1 MHFEYFGAPP
11 MRDLLLRIWRYLNY
25 PADTHSKV
33 EEIWQRTR
41 KFSATESDLRY
52 LKAQVIAVQRQLNSI
67 QDHLRS
73 SQPWLPSQQSLL
85 KSPECLLLAHLA
97 GFLKELLLVAAGPHE
112 EVELEILLNAGF
124 QLYLLEPS
132 PPAAARLRERLGED
146 SRLRVAEMGV
156 EALSTLAQAGKIP
169 VDYGLLRLG
178 ASSFDPVVI
187 RHFGEP
193 KIVVIAQT
201 AKKESSVGER
211 SGNLVSAEG
220 KLMQGMRACG
230 YRWSLLLFKV
240 KGEQAVRFVANPPT
254 SPEIESGSLFFFREY
269 QLFDEAYR
277 WTQTVLPRFQHRA
290 PIERQDQN

>member
-1 MHFEYFGAPP
+1 

-25 PADTHSKV
+25 PVITHGKV

-41 KFSATESDLRY
+41 KFSAIESDLRY

-132 PPAAARLRERLGED
+132 PPAAAKLRERLGED
-146 SRLRVAEMGV
+146 SRLRVVELGV
-156 EALSTLAQAGKIP
+156 EALSALAQAGKIP
-169 VDYGLLRLG
+169 VDYGLLRIG
-178 ASSFDPVVI
+178 VSSFDPVMI
-187 RHFGEP
+187 QHFGEP

-211 SGNLVSAEG
+211 LGNLVSAEG
-220 KLMQGMRACG
+220 KLMQGMRARG
-230 YRWSLLLFKV
+230 YCWNLLLFKV
-240 KGEQAVRFVANPPT
+240 KGEHAIRFAANAPNF
-254 SPEIESGSLFFFREY
+254 PETASGSLFFFKDY

-277 WTQTVLPRFQHRA
+277 WTQTVIPRFQHRA
-290 PIERQDQN
+290 PTESQDQN